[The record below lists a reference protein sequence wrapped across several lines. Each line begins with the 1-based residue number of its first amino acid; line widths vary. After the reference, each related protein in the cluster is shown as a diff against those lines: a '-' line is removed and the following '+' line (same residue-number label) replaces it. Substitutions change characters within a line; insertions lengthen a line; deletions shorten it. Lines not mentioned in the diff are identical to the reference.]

1 MIPPKEK
8 ARAPK
13 DSMTLLPCFY
23 FVELPIVASSIVT
36 LYFLELTDLFKPAKV
51 GFQCYDR
58 ALSMPYVETNEEL
71 IPLLMLLSLAF
82 AAPAASIMVGEGI
95 VYCLQS
101 RLKGRAGAEGSINAG
116 GCNFNSF
123 LRRTVRRP
131 RVRAL
136 CHGPGDRRYPT
147 GHGLPRALL
156 PDRLQ
161 AQLHAA
167 GHPLRRQPLHH
178 PGHLL
183 GHGQAR
189 HPLRQEDVP
198 VPARH
203 ALRFRCRLRVDVFQL
218 HHLGQHQAPQAH
230 PGLRLRHR
238 RRHLRPDPDH
248 PVPQPPRRRLR
259 GLPHRLRH
267 RCLPGLPR
275 CWQLPSP
282 NGEGPGAGASQG
294 RAAGTDAAGPRL
306 CLPPEQVGEHR
317 RAEPPDAAGG
327 GGAAGAAGE
336 ELPGQPEA
344 GQRGRGPAGP
354 PQPHGQGEH
363 GDLQQHPAP
372 RQHPLHGRPRAAA
385 HDHPRPRGRL
395 PLQAAHHRV
404 EAEVPGG
411 PEHDA
416 GGGGGTRP
424 GCWGRR
430 RGRAPLPLPHGASA
444 LGRAGGHGAPCPH
457 PAPAGRLP
465 AGAHPRGEPGG
476 RRWPGRQRGGRA
488 GQVGDG
494 GGERGGAAGGQPPA
508 PDAGHRHVQ
517 AAEHRLRHP
526 QALGDLLVLHQL
538 RLLPVPLTLGA
549 RQLQHHHHRRPR
561 PPPPRRPSLGRERAL
576 GVEVGAEGAG
586 GAGFLR
592 AG

>member
-1 MIPPKEK
+1 MAGTPARPSTMISPKDK
-8 ARAPK
+8 AKVPK

-123 LRRTVRRP
+123 LRRTVRCP

-136 CHGPGDRRYPT
+136 CHRPGDGRDPA
-147 GHGLPRALL
+147 GHRLPRALL

-189 HPLRQEDVP
+189 HPVRQEDVP
-198 VPARH
+198 VPARD
-203 ALRFRCRLRVDVFQL
+203 AVGVRGRLRLDVFQL

-230 PGLRLRHR
+230 PGLCLRHR
-238 RRHLRPDPDH
+238 RRHLRPDADH
-248 PVPQPPRRRLR
+248 AVPQPPRRRLR
-259 GLPHRLRH
+259 GLPDRLGH
-267 RCLPGLPR
+267 RCLPGVPRRGQLPR
-275 CWQLPSP
+275 PH
-282 NGEGPGAGASQG
+282 GEGPGPGAGQG
-294 RAAGTDAAGPRL
+294 RAAGADAAGPRL
-306 CLPPEQVGEHR
+306 RVPPEQVGEHR
-317 RAEPPDAAGG
+317 RAEPADAAGG

-344 GQRGRGPAGP
+344 RQRGRGPAGP

-372 RQHPLHGRPRAAA
+372 RQHPLHGRPRAAP

-404 EAEVPGG
+404 EAEVSGG
-411 PEHDA
+411 PQHDA
-416 GGGGGTRP
+416 GGGGGRAGP
-424 GCWGRR
+424 GRRGRR
-430 RGRAPLPLPHGASA
+430 RGRAPVPLPHGAGA
-444 LGRAGGHGAPCPH
+444 PGRAGSHGAPRAH
-457 PAPAGRLP
+457 PAPAGRLA

-476 RRWPGRQRGGRA
+476 CRRGGRRRGGRE

-494 GGERGGAAGGQPPA
+494 GGEGGGAAGGQPPA
-508 PDAGHRHVQ
+508 PHAGHRHVQ
-517 AAEHRLRHP
+517 AAEHGVRHP
-526 QALGDLLVLHQL
+526 QALGDVLVLHQL
-538 RLLPVPLTLGA
+538 RLLAVPLALGA
-549 RQLQHHHHRRPR
+549 RQLQHHHH
-561 PPPPRRPSLGRERAL
+561 
-576 GVEVGAEGAG
+576 
-586 GAGFLR
+586 
-592 AG
+592 

>member
-1 MIPPKEK
+1 MLLCRHRPHQAWEKGSSPKSPPRPPGRAGAPRTPSGGAQGGGAARRDPGACPKTMIPPKEK

-123 LRRTVRRP
+123 LRRTVRCP
-131 RVRAL
+131 RVRSL
-136 CHGPGDRRYPT
+136 CHGPGDGRYPA
-147 GHGLPRALL
+147 GHWLPRTLL

-183 GHGQAR
+183 RHGQAR
-189 HPLRQEDVP
+189 HPLRQ
-198 VPARH
+198 
-203 ALRFRCRLRVDVFQL
+203 
-218 HHLGQHQAPQAH
+218 HQTPQAH
-230 PGLRLRHR
+230 PGLCLCHR
-238 RRHLRPDPDH
+238 CRHLRPDPDH

-259 GLPHRLRH
+259 GLPDRLRH
-267 RCLPGLPR
+267 RRLPGVPR
-275 CWQLPSP
+275 RWQLPCP
-282 NGEGPGAGASQG
+282 DREGPGTGTGQG
-294 RAAGTDAAGPRL
+294 RAAGADAAGPRL
-306 CLPPEQVGEHR
+306 RLPPEQVGEHG
-317 RAEPPDAAGG
+317 RAEPADAAGG
-327 GGAAGAAGE
+327 GDAAGAAGE
-336 ELPGQPEA
+336 ELSGQPEA

-363 GDLQQHPAP
+363 GDLQQYPAP
-372 RQHPLHGRPRAAA
+372 RQHPLHGRPRAAP

-404 EAEVPGG
+404 EAEVAGG

-416 GGGGGTRP
+416 GGGGGTWP
-424 GCWGRR
+424 GRGGCR
-430 RGRAPLPLPHGASA
+430 RGRPPLPLPHGASA
-444 LGRAGGHGAPCPH
+444 LGRAGGHGAPRPH
-457 PAPAGRLP
+457 PAPAGRLA
-465 AGAHPRGEPGG
+465 AGAHPRGEPG
-476 RRWPGRQRGGRA
+476 RRRRPGWQRGGRA

-494 GGERGGAAGGQPPA
+494 GGEGRGAAGGQPPA

-517 AAEHRLRHP
+517 AAEHGLRHP
-526 QALGDLLVLHQL
+526 EAFGDLLLLHQL
-538 RLLPVPLTLGA
+538 
-549 RQLQHHHHRRPR
+549 
-561 PPPPRRPSLGRERAL
+561 
-576 GVEVGAEGAG
+576 
-586 GAGFLR
+586 
-592 AG
+592 

>member
-1 MIPPKEK
+1 MLLCHHRPHQAREKGSSPKSPPRPPGRAGAPRTPSGGAQGGGAARRDPGTCPKTMIPPKEK

-123 LRRTVRRP
+123 LRRTVRF
-131 RVRAL
+131 VGVHVFGLCATAL
-136 CHGPGDRRYPT
+136 VTDVIQLAT
-147 GHGLPRALL
+147 GY
-156 PDRLQ
+156 
-161 AQLHAA
+161 HA
-167 GHPLRRQPLHH
+167 PFFLTVCKPNYT
-178 PGHLL
+178 LL
-183 GHGQAR
+183 GTPCDANPYITQDICSGTDKHAILSAR
-189 HPLRQEDVP
+189 KTFPSQ
-198 VPARH
+198 H
-203 ALRFRCRLRVDVFQL
+203 ATLSAFAAVYVS
-218 HHLGQHQAPQAH
+218 HQTPQAH
-230 PGLRLRHR
+230 PGLRLCHR

-259 GLPHRLRH
+259 GLPDRLRH
-267 RCLPGLPR
+267 RRLPGVPR
-275 CWQLPSP
+275 RRQLPCP
-282 NGEGPGAGASQG
+282 DREGPGTGPGQG
-294 RAAGTDAAGPRL
+294 RAAGADAAGPRL
-306 CLPPEQVGEHR
+306 RLPPEQVGEHG
-317 RAEPPDAAGG
+317 RAEPADAAGG
-327 GGAAGAAGE
+327 GDAAGAAGE
-336 ELPGQPEA
+336 ELSGQPEA

-363 GDLQQHPAP
+363 GDLQQYPAP
-372 RQHPLHGRPRAAA
+372 RQHPLHGRPRAAP

-404 EAEVPGG
+404 EAEVAGG

-416 GGGGGTRP
+416 GGGGGTWP
-424 GCWGRR
+424 GRGGCR
-430 RGRAPLPLPHGASA
+430 RGRPPLPLPHGASA
-444 LGRAGGHGAPCPH
+444 LGRAGGHGAPRPH
-457 PAPAGRLP
+457 PAPAGRLA

-476 RRWPGRQRGGRA
+476 RRRPGWQRGGRA

-494 GGERGGAAGGQPPA
+494 GGEGRGAAGGQPPA

-517 AAEHRLRHP
+517 AAEHGLRHP
-526 QALGDLLVLHQL
+526 EAFGDVLLLHQL
-538 RLLPVPLTLGA
+538 
-549 RQLQHHHHRRPR
+549 
-561 PPPPRRPSLGRERAL
+561 
-576 GVEVGAEGAG
+576 
-586 GAGFLR
+586 
-592 AG
+592 